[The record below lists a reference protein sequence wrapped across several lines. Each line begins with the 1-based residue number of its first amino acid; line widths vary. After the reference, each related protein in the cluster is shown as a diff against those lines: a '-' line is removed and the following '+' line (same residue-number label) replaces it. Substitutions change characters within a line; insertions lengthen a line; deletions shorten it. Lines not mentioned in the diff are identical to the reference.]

1 MEAQP
6 ETRERVVTQREKMR
20 ESVRKY
26 GVDIAGIVQDYAI
39 AERNGGVPR
48 RSNINN
54 EAPDHYAKRLYND
67 GRSGWGWG

>member
-1 MEAQP
+1 
-6 ETRERVVTQREKMR
+6 
-20 ESVRKY
+20 
-26 GVDIAGIVQDYAI
+26 
-39 AERNGGVPR
+39 VPR